1 MQRGLGRGLEALL
14 PKNRTAGG
22 TPAERGESKISVDK
36 IHANPNQPRKNF
48 NENKLKELSA
58 SIKAHGLAQPI
69 VVSPATEPGTY
80 EIIAGER
87 RWRAAKMAG
96 LKEIPAVVRHT
107 DEKNKFQISL
117 VENIQ
122 REDLNPIEEALAFRS
137 LMKDFGHTQEDLAK
151 TLGKDRSVI
160 ANAVRLLGLS
170 REIQA
175 LIEDSTISAGH
186 GRTLAAIQDAG
197 RQKEILKKILDGNL
211 SVREV
216 ELIAREIK
224 KAGSDAGTSKKNRR
238 NAELAHLESALEHAY
253 GTKVRI
259 QGTPKKGKISIHYYS
274 LEDLERLSRV
284 LKKAAGK

>member
-1 MQRGLGRGLEALL
+1 MQRGLGRGLDALL
-14 PKNRTAGG
+14 PKNRTAEG
-22 TPAERGESKISVDK
+22 TPAERGETKIPVDK

-48 NENKLKELSA
+48 NENKLRELSA

-69 VVSPATEPGTY
+69 VVSPSTEPGTY

-122 REDLNPIEEALAFRS
+122 REDLNPIEEALAFRA

-160 ANAVRLLGLS
+160 ANSVRLLTLS
-170 REIQA
+170 REIQT
-175 LIEDSTISAGH
+175 LIEDATISAGH
-186 GRTLAAIQDAG
+186 GRTLAAIQDINK
-197 RQKEILKKILDGNL
+197 QKEILKKILDGNL
-211 SVREV
+211 SVRDV
-216 ELIAREIK
+216 EMIAREVK
-224 KAGSDAGTSKKNRR
+224 KSSGGGNASKKSRR
-238 NAELAHLESALEHAY
+238 NTELAHLESALEHAY
-253 GTKVRI
+253 GTKVRV

-274 LEDLERLSRV
+274 LDDLERLSRT
-284 LKKAAGK
+284 LKKAAGR